1 MDEKQYMIDNEPAS
15 ARDLIKAAKRLDN
28 EYGTEFAICTTSQAA
43 AILPWQRRKCL
54 RLKLSG
60 SAWQTV
66 LTRTKSHW
74 QKPN

>member
-43 AILPWQRRKCL
+43 KILRDNGHTVGYNPEYKQ
-54 RLKLSG
+54 
-60 SAWQTV
+60 SA
-66 LTRTKSHW
+66 
-74 QKPN
+74 